1 MPIPSN
7 KARPSGYRWVV
18 LLVSLYAYIAYAF
31 SLQIASPLLEP
42 FTKEFGISFTEASL
56 VVSIVLLPAILLGIP
71 AGVFASKYGAKRVCI
86 ISLVIVSLSSLITVA
101 ANSFPILLIG
111 RLILGI
117 GGTFILIA
125 TPSLVA
131 QWFPQKE
138 LGKAM
143 GIFAINMPLATV
155 VALPTAKALSVS
167 YGWRF
172 PFYIGLIL
180 GLTAMVLFLV
190 LIKGG
195 SSAKEEKTTGFRQ
208 AIGNLEIWKV
218 GLVWLFFNAAALSFT
233 VWGTTLFENFQGIP
247 KDSLQASVM
256 ASLLMLTAIF
266 FVPVFGYLS
275 DRTCKRKLFA
285 IVGCLAMALAF
296 LAAAFTSGMALIAS
310 ILALGIAA
318 ATVPPIASALPVEIL
333 GPALAAA
340 GFGISGICLNLGAAM
355 AQPLIGFV
363 LDYTHAYVPPL
374 IAMAVLSVFGA
385 IVAYSLKT
393 K

>member
-1 MPIPSN
+1 MQISSN
-7 KARPSGYRWVV
+7 ESGQSGYRWVV
-18 LLVSLYAYIAYAF
+18 LFVSLYAFIAYAF

-42 FTKEFGISFTEASL
+42 FTEEFGISFTEASL
-56 VVSIVLLPAILLGIP
+56 VVSIVLLPGILLGLP
-71 AGVFASKYGAKRVCI
+71 AGLFVNRYGAKRLCI
-86 ISLVIVSLSSLITVA
+86 ISLAAVSLSSLVTVA
-101 ANSFPILLIG
+101 ANSFSMLLIG

-117 GGTFILIA
+117 GGTFIIVA

-131 QWFPQKE
+131 RWFAQEE

-155 VALPTAKALSVS
+155 VALPTAKALSVV

-180 GLTAMVLFLV
+180 GLTAAVLFAV
-190 LIKGG
+190 LIKEG
-195 SSAKEEKTTGFRQ
+195 SLVKNEKTTGLRR

-233 VWGTTLFENFQGIP
+233 VWGTTLFEKFQGISS
-247 KDSLQASVM
+247 DSLQASVM

-266 FVPVFGYLS
+266 FVPIFGYLS
-275 DRTCKRKLFA
+275 DKTCKRKLFA
-285 IVGCLAMALAF
+285 IIGCLAMALAF
-296 LAAAFTSGMALIAS
+296 LAAAFTSGVALVAS

-333 GPALAAA
+333 GPALAGA

-363 LDYTHAYVPPL
+363 LDSSQAYAPPL
-374 IAMAVLSVFGA
+374 IAMALLSLIGA
-385 IVAYSLKT
+385 FVAFSLKT